1 MFKTHKAI
9 KIIGILFLFFAISAF
24 STNMSNKESLATL
37 KEEYKANLEKLEE
50 VKSNEEEVYAK
61 YTEAREN
68 YNTVKEDYDT
78 VKSKYDKIQEKLEE
92 IEAEKKRKAE
102 EKAAEEKRKAEEK
115 AEKEKY
121 NTGITYNQLN
131 RNPDDYVGEYVKFSG
146 KVIQVSEGLF
156 SNVWRLNVNGNYNQT
171 LYLTVPSSL
180 TTNNRVVEDDWVT
193 IYGVSEGIETY
204 TTIFGASVSIPSV
217 SVDKIS
223 R

>member
-37 KEEYKANLEKLEE
+37 KEEYKTNLEKLEE

-92 IEAEKKRKAE
+92 IEAEK
-102 EKAAEEKRKAEEK
+102 KRKAEEK

>member
-61 YTEAREN
+61 YTAAREN

-78 VKSKYDKIQEKLEE
+78 VKSEYDKIQEKLEE
-92 IEAEKKRKAE
+92 IEAEK
-102 EKAAEEKRKAEEK
+102 KRKAEEK

-156 SNVWRLNVNGNYNQT
+156 SDVWRLNVNGNYNQT

>member
-61 YTEAREN
+61 YTAAREN

-78 VKSKYDKIQEKLEE
+78 VKSEYDKIQEKLEE
-92 IEAEKKRKAE
+92 IEAEK
-102 EKAAEEKRKAEEK
+102 KRKAEEK

-146 KVIQVSEGLF
+146 EVIQVSEGLF
-156 SNVWRLNVNGNYNQT
+156 SDVWRLNVNGNYNQT

>member
-37 KEEYKANLEKLEE
+37 KEEYKTNLEKLEE

-102 EKAAEEKRKAEEK
+102 EKA
-115 AEKEKY
+115 EKEKY
-121 NTGITYNQLN
+121 NTGLTYNQLN

-146 KVIQVSEGLF
+146 EVIQVSEGLF
-156 SNVWRLNVNGNYNQT
+156 SDVWRLNVNGNYNQT

>member
-1 MFKTHKAI
+1 MFKTHKVI

-24 STNMSNKESLATL
+24 ATNMSNKESLAAL

-50 VKSNEEEVYAK
+50 VKSNEKKVYKKFTA
-61 YTEAREN
+61 ARED
-68 YNTVKEDYDT
+68 YKTVKKDYDA
-78 VKSKYDKIQEKLEE
+78 VKSEYDKIQEKLEE
-92 IEAEKKRKAE
+92 IEAEEKRIAE
-102 EKAAEEKRKAEEK
+102 EKAAEEKRQAEEK

-131 RNPDDYVGEYVKFSG
+131 RNPDDYVGEYVEFSG
-146 KVIQVSEGLF
+146 KVIQVSEGF
-156 SNVWRLNVNGNYNQT
+156 FTDVWRLNVNGNYNQT

-180 TTNNRVVEDDWVT
+180 TANDRVVENDWVT
-193 IYGVSEGIETY
+193 IYGVSKGIETY

-217 SVDKIS
+217 SVEKIS

>member
-102 EKAAEEKRKAEEK
+102 EKA
-115 AEKEKY
+115 EKEKY

-146 KVIQVSEGLF
+146 EVIQVSEGLF
-156 SNVWRLNVNGNYNQT
+156 SDVWRLNVNGNYNQT

>member
-37 KEEYKANLEKLEE
+37 KEEYKTNLEKLEE

-102 EKAAEEKRKAEEK
+102 EKA
-115 AEKEKY
+115 EKEKY

-146 KVIQVSEGLF
+146 EVIQVSEGLF

>member
-9 KIIGILFLFFAISAF
+9 KIIGILLLFFAISAF

-37 KEEYKANLEKLEE
+37 KEEYKTNLEKLEE

-102 EKAAEEKRKAEEK
+102 EKA
-115 AEKEKY
+115 EKEKY

-146 KVIQVSEGLF
+146 EVIQVSEGLRH
-156 SNVWRLNVNGNYNQT
+156 NCQNQR
-171 LYLTVPSSL
+171 SQ
-180 TTNNRVVEDDWVT
+180 
-193 IYGVSEGIETY
+193 
-204 TTIFGASVSIPSV
+204 
-217 SVDKIS
+217 
-223 R
+223 

>member
-61 YTEAREN
+61 YTAAREN

-78 VKSKYDKIQEKLEE
+78 VKSEYDKIQEKLEE
-92 IEAEKKRKAE
+92 IEAEK
-102 EKAAEEKRKAEEK
+102 KRKAEEK